1 MSSQGFLG
9 GESNKVVRV
18 AVVTLQAEV
27 LVLLGLG
34 RSVPEKVHLKRLLI
48 VEATDTELTLVL
60 ERGVPSHQY

>member
-9 GESNKVVRV
+9 GESDKFVRV

-34 RSVPEKVHLKRLLI
+34 RSMPENVHLKRLLT

-60 ERGVPSHQY
+60 